1 MVIAVSDSREDEKK
15 RVVDQVAEV
24 CLSKEF
30 NDLRKEL
37 ENIYLKDK
45 IENALLTAF
54 QDALYSILTEREE
67 IGSEKQIY

>member
-1 MVIAVSDSREDEKK
+1 MKK
-15 RVVDQVAEV
+15 VVDQVAEV

-37 ENIYLKDK
+37 ENIYLKDE
-45 IENALLTAF
+45 IDNALLTAF

-67 IGSEKQIY
+67 LGGEKHIY

>member
-1 MVIAVSDSREDEKK
+1 MVIAVSDSREEEMKK
-15 RVVDQVAEV
+15 VVDQVAEV

-37 ENIYLKDK
+37 ENVYLKDE
-45 IENALLTAF
+45 IDNALLTAF

-67 IGSEKQIY
+67 LGGEKHIY

>member
-1 MVIAVSDSREDEKK
+1 MVIAVSDSREGEMKK
-15 RVVDQVAEV
+15 VVDQVAEV

-37 ENIYLKDK
+37 ENVYLKDE
-45 IENALLTAF
+45 IDNALLTAF

-67 IGSEKQIY
+67 LGGEKHIY

>member
-1 MVIAVSDSREDEKK
+1 MVIAVSDSREEEMKK
-15 RVVDQVAEV
+15 VVDQVAEV

-37 ENIYLKDK
+37 ENIYLKDE
-45 IENALLTAF
+45 IDNALLTAF

-67 IGSEKQIY
+67 LGGEKHIY